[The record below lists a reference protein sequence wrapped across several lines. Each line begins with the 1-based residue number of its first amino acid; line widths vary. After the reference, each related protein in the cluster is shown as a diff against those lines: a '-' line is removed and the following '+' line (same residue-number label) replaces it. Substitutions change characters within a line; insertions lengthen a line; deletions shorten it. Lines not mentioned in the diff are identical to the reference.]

1 MVGAGALAEEDVQRP
16 AHAGTEGIGGADQ
29 VERLGAVA
37 QRQQQPDAEHRQ
49 ADQRKSS
56 RRREERIATSSGPVN
71 SRATAMP
78 SGTVRT
84 ER

>member
-49 ADQRKSS
+49 ADPEEVQQAPR
-56 RRREERIATSSGPVN
+56 ERIATSSGPVN